1 MYTLF
6 FYQIQFALLMI
17 CNTAEN
23 FTLFL
28 KAIRMK
34 LDLLDGSYGL
44 TAALPCGTDKIEDI
58 NIADINEYLTEFNLM
73 SYDMHGSWDVLT
85 GTNAPM
91 YDQGWGDKWR
101 GWSTHGCVDD
111 YVGQGIPLS
120 KINIGLSFYG
130 RSYQKATGMKQ
141 FHGGADDIHWH
152 LDEGSPQY
160 FNIVKELSRMT
171 TYRHETTQTQYAVFN
186 DGDRGMVSYDDAR
199 SICDKVEYANDR
211 GLHGCKSFHVSSLS
225 LILTLSHIMS
235 ATSHIHHFACSI
247 IGQS

>member
-1 MYTLF
+1 
-6 FYQIQFALLMI
+6 
-17 CNTAEN
+17 
-23 FTLFL
+23 
-28 KAIRMK
+28 MK
-34 LDLLDGSYGL
+34 LDELDGSYGL

-58 NIADINEYLTEFNLM
+58 NVADINKYLTEFNLM

-101 GWSTHGCVDD
+101 GWSTHGCVDV

-141 FHGGADDIHWH
+141 FHGGADDINWH
-152 LDEGSPQY
+152 LDEVSPQY
-160 FNIVKELSRMT
+160 FNIVKELKRMT

-211 GLHGCKSFHVSSLS
+211 GLHGCKSLYVSFLTPLLSMSHHNRHTLTSICFLLSNLKSLYGKY
-225 LILTLSHIMS
+225 LET
-235 ATSHIHHFACSI
+235 
-247 IGQS
+247 